1 MDETSPTERM
11 RQAMFSTQGIVDSL
25 AGPLIFLVLY
35 RVSGL
40 NAALIG
46 AGAAALL
53 LVGFRRWRGQD
64 VQTAWYGVVG
74 VAIGVALAK
83 ATGSGTGYF
92 LPKVASNI
100 FYGVG
105 FLVSALIGRPLV
117 GVAWAFFHRQE
128 LSWGYRPEVKRVFTA
143 LTLMWAAAY
152 LIRAGVYGILIAD
165 KADRTESLAT
175 ASIVLGLP
183 LTGVLLAI
191 TFLAVRRWLGPLAR
205 PA

>member
-1 MDETSPTERM
+1 M
-11 RQAMFSTQGIVDSL
+11 RQALFSTQGIVDSL
-25 AGPLIFLVLY
+25 VGPIIFLVLY

-53 LVGFRRWRGQD
+53 LVAFRRLRGQD
-64 VQTAWYGVVG
+64 LQTAWYGVVG
-74 VAIGVALAK
+74 VAAGAALAK
-83 ATGSGTGYF
+83 ATGSGDGYF
-92 LPKVASNI
+92 LPKVASNL
-100 FYGVG
+100 FYGIG
-105 FLVSALIGRPLV
+105 FLVSALIGKPLI
-117 GVAWAFFHRQE
+117 GVAWAFFHRQD
-128 LSWGYRPEVKRVFTA
+128 LAWGYRPEVKRVFTA

-152 LIRAGVYGILIAD
+152 LLRAGIYGILIAE

-175 ASIVLGLP
+175 TSIVLGLP

-205 PA
+205 PPEPAPQ

>member
-1 MDETSPTERM
+1 M

-25 AGPLIFLVLY
+25 AGPLIFLILY
-35 RVSGL
+35 KVSGL

-46 AGAAALL
+46 AGAASLA
-53 LVGFRRWRGQD
+53 LVGLRWLRGQD
-64 VQTAWYGVVG
+64 TQTAWYGVVG
-74 VAIGVALAK
+74 VAIGAALAK

-92 LPKVASNI
+92 LPKVVSNI
-100 FYGVG
+100 FYGLL
-105 FLVSALIGRPLV
+105 FLGSAVIGKPLI
-117 GVAWAFFHRQE
+117 GVAWAFFHRQD
-128 LSWGYRPEVKRVFTA
+128 LAWGYRREVKRVFTV

-152 LIRAGVYGILIAD
+152 LVRAGVYGILIAD
-165 KADRTESLAT
+165 KTDRTESLAT

-191 TFLAVRRWLGPLAR
+191 TFLAVRRFLGPLAR